1 VTDLRSFGPRFW
13 VFLTGQ
19 AVSAIGSWA
28 TLVAIWGYAAYEFDA
43 TPTEIGLTGMAWL
56 FPPVV
61 LGPFAGTVIDRVGPR
76 PVLAGAKVLGV
87 AASIALVFTDS
98 FAMLVVFSIG
108 HGISYAF
115 SQPALD
121 AFPPRL
127 VDDHQLAAA
136 NSLVN
141 VSGHMAIVVG
151 PVAAAGSIALWD
163 FHGAFV
169 FDALTYVVGLL
180 SLLVVHMH
188 PPTEPEHRTN
198 AWRETVEGFR
208 LVLTR
213 RPLRNVITL
222 TGSIYFLYGSALLL
236 EPVYVR
242 DVLDEPVSTFA
253 YLQTAFGIL
262 LVGMGI
268 VVARLGDRVATR
280 AVLAMAVLGS
290 GVGALWYLGTESVV
304 MAYAGVMVWG
314 AFTAFVAGPSRTL
327 LQRNSP
333 PRAQGRVLALDRTME
348 GVGHL
353 VAVPVTGFL
362 ASALGI
368 RGAAAA
374 VTAFVMAVGVA
385 GRIAA
390 GREQPAGPGEV
401 SGGVGGDVTGEVDG
415 TGLGLRPVAVD

>member
-13 VFLTGQ
+13 VFLGGQ
-19 AVSAIGSWA
+19 AVSSIGSWA
-28 TLVAIWGYAAYEFDA
+28 TLVAIWGYAAYRFDA
-43 TPTEIGLTGMAWL
+43 TPVEIGLTGMAWL

-61 LGPFAGTVIDRVGPR
+61 LGPFAGTAIDRVGPR
-76 PVLAGAKVLGV
+76 AVLASAKVLGI
-87 AASIALVFTDS
+87 AASVALVFTNS
-98 FAMLVVFSIG
+98 FTLLVVFSIG

-127 VDDHQLAAA
+127 VDDSQLAAA

-141 VSGHMAIVVG
+141 VSGHMAIVFG
-151 PVAAAGSIALWD
+151 PVAAAAAIALWD

-169 FDALTYVVGLL
+169 FDALSYVVGLL

-188 PPTEPEHRTN
+188 PPVEVEERTN

-208 LVLTR
+208 VVLTR

-242 DVLDEPVSTFA
+242 DVLHEPVSTFA
-253 YLQTAFGIL
+253 YLQTAFGVC
-262 LVGMGI
+262 LVATGVI
-268 VVARLGDRVATR
+268 VARLGDRVATR
-280 AVLAMAVLGS
+280 GVLALAVVGS
-290 GVGALWYLGTESVV
+290 GVGAIWYLGTDSVA
-304 MAYAGVMVWG
+304 MAFAGVMVWG

-327 LQRNSP
+327 LQRHAP

-353 VAVPVTGFL
+353 VALPVTGFL

-368 RGAAAA
+368 QTAAA
-374 VTAFVMAVGVA
+374 VVCALVVAVGIA
-385 GRIAA
+385 GRLAA
-390 GREQPAGPGEV
+390 RSDEAPAELEL
-401 SGGVGGDVTGEVDG
+401 S
-415 TGLGLRPVAVD
+415 PVPAD